1 MDTKQPKLDRE
12 GTDSSRRHAR
22 RARRAFLT
30 LALAVL
36 VAVGVLASTLVQ
48 YASRH
53 AGEHE
58 KASQQAQEFVV
69 NDTAAPVEKA
79 EGESEA
85 NPSQKEP
92 SQMVEPVHVK
102 LMMIGDV
109 LMHQSVIDTGD
120 NGDGTY
126 SYDHLFSQ
134 IGDDIAEADVAVLN
148 QETIL
153 GGSSWAYSGYP
164 SFNSPQEVGDA
175 EVAAGFDV
183 VLKATNHTFDFG
195 YDGVRAELAYWA
207 SKHPEMAVIGMADPD
222 GDGIAPVGGTS
233 PAGPW
238 YYEKDGFTIA
248 MLNYTDILNG
258 SVEPSTDGRVVSI
271 ADEQAMRADLKAA
284 REKAD
289 LVVVFMHWGEEY
301 ENEPTGDERMW
312 EGILFDCGVDVVIGG
327 HPHVIQP
334 VEVIDDGKRKMLV
347 CWSVGNFV
355 STQLGAANMVGGM
368 VKLSLVKDG
377 DGARVES
384 YEFIPTVTQRVLDW
398 HGICAYKLSDY
409 TDELAAAS
417 SVSAVDGG
425 NGATRQWYVDYCA
438 NVLGEGFDTETLSV
452 HGKL

>member
-1 MDTKQPKLDRE
+1 MDTKQPKLDKV
-12 GTDSSRRHAR
+12 GTDAARRRAR
-22 RARRAFLT
+22 RARRAFFT

-36 VAVGVLASTLVQ
+36 VVVGVLASTLVQ
-48 YASRH
+48 YASQH
-53 AGEHE
+53 VGEHE
-58 KASQQAQEFVV
+58 KASRQTQEFVV
-69 NDTAAPVEKA
+69 KDAEAPAEEAESQPEEK
-79 EGESEA
+79 
-85 NPSQKEP
+85 PDQKEP
-92 SQMVEPVHVK
+92 SQTVEPVRVD

-109 LMHQSVIDTGD
+109 LMHDRVVGTGN

-126 SYDHLFSQ
+126 SFDHLFSQ
-134 IGDDIAEADVAVLN
+134 ISDDIVQADVAVLN

-164 SFNSPQEVGDA
+164 SFNSPQSVGDA
-175 EVAAGFDV
+175 EAAAGFDV

-195 YDGVRAELAYWA
+195 YDGVRAELAFWA

-248 MLNYTDILNG
+248 MLNYTDVLNG
-258 SVEPSTDGRVVSI
+258 SVDPATDARVVSI
-271 ADEQAMRADLKAA
+271 ADEEAMRADLAVA

-289 LVVVFMHWGEEY
+289 LVVVFIHWGEEY
-301 ENEPTGDERMW
+301 ENEPAGDERRW
-312 EGILFDCGVDVVIGG
+312 AELLYDCGVDVVIGG

-334 VEVIDDGKRKMLV
+334 VEVVDDGKRKMLV

-355 STQLGAANMVGGM
+355 STQAGAANMVGGM
-368 VKLSLVKDG
+368 AKLSLVKDG
-377 DGARVES
+377 EGARVDT
-384 YEFIPTVTQRVLDW
+384 YEFIPTITQRDLGW

-409 TDELAAAS
+409 TDELAAES

-425 NGATRQWYVDYCA
+425 NGSTRQWYVDYCA

>member
-1 MDTKQPKLDRE
+1 MDTKQPNLDTV
-12 GTDSSRRHAR
+12 GTGSSNRRAR
-22 RARRAFLT
+22 RARRAFVV

-36 VAVGVLASTLVQ
+36 VVVGVLADALVR
-48 YASRH
+48 YASQH
-53 AGEHE
+53 AGERE
-58 KASQQAQEFVV
+58 GTSQQTQEFVV
-69 NDTAAPVEKA
+69 RDAEAPADQSQEQAKPEEDEQKNKA
-79 EGESEA
+79 
-85 NPSQKEP
+85 N
-92 SQMVEPVHVK
+92 VEPVHVD
-102 LMMIGDV
+102 LMMIGDI

-153 GGSSWAYSGYP
+153 GGSTWAYSGYP
-164 SFNSPQEVGDA
+164 SFNSPQEAGDA
-175 EVAAGFDV
+175 EVAAGFDA

-207 SKHPEMAVIGMADPD
+207 STHPEMAVIGMADPD

-248 MLNYTDILNG
+248 MLNYTDVLNG

-271 ADEQAMRADLKAA
+271 ADEQTMRADVKAA

-301 ENEPTGDERMW
+301 ENEPAGDERRW
-312 EGILFDCGVDVVIGG
+312 AEVLYDCGVDVVIGG

-334 VEVIDDGKRKMLV
+334 VEVLGDDKHKMLV
-347 CWSVGNFV
+347 FWSVGNFV

-384 YEFIPTVTQRVLDW
+384 YEFIPTITQRVLDW
-398 HGICAYKLSDY
+398 RGICAYKLSDY
-409 TDELAAAS
+409 TDQLAAES

-438 NVLGEGFDTETLSV
+438 SVLGEGFDTETLSV
-452 HGKL
+452 HGEL